1 MDYFKTYA
9 AAGNACLAAEEAM
22 YIKAAKLDALAD
34 EIYAFEALSP
44 ERWADALSDFA
55 YWPSP
60 MREGQHPEPALVR
73 AIKALMW
80 GDDAEFGATCREA
93 IKERIREI
101 AMDKAEQEI
110 SP

>member
-9 AAGNACLAAEEAM
+9 AAGNACLAVEESMAV
-22 YIKAAKLDALAD
+22 KAAKLDALAD
-34 EIYAFEALSP
+34 EICASEVLSP
-44 ERWADALSDFA
+44 ERWADALADFA

-60 MREGQHPEPALVR
+60 TREGQHPEPALVR

-101 AMDKAEQEI
+101 AMDKAKQEI